1 MKTIIRQVRGC
12 SPRENLTGMAIFG
25 SFISLCTALG
35 WYFGG
40 VAAALVALPASLGV
54 SFMLLDVDRLPSDE
68 ECEGLPTEASRS
80 DG

>member
-1 MKTIIRQVRGC
+1 MKSMIRQIRGC
-12 SPRENLTGMAIFG
+12 SPRENLTGMMLFG
-25 SFISLCTALG
+25 AFISLCTALG

-40 VAAALVALPASLGV
+40 IAVALVAVPASLGV

-68 ECEGLPTEASRS
+68 ECAGQLTEIGRK